1 MIQFH
6 KDTADRRYRIVAE
19 ERTGGTPA
27 TKAKNKWNKEN
38 YDSFLL
44 TSIPKG
50 RAKEWA
56 EIAKELGYESRNKM
70 VVAAVEEKIRRER
83 VDKE

>member
-1 MIQFH
+1 M
-6 KDTADRRYRIVAE
+6 AE
-19 ERTGGTPA
+19 EKKSGTPA

-50 RAKEWA
+50 RAGEWTK
-56 EIAKELGYESRNKM
+56 IAKELGYKSRNQM
-70 VVAAVEEKIRRER
+70 IVAAVEEKIQRER
-83 VDKE
+83 GEG

>member
-1 MIQFH
+1 M
-6 KDTADRRYRIVAE
+6 ADE
-19 ERTGGTPA
+19 KTGGKPA

-50 RAKEWA
+50 RAAEWA
-56 EIAKELGYESRNKM
+56 EIAKELGYDSRNQM
-70 VVAAVEEKIRRER
+70 VVAAVEEKIKRE
-83 VDKE
+83 KKNSN

>member
-1 MIQFH
+1 M
-6 KDTADRRYRIVAE
+6 AE
-19 ERTGGTPA
+19 ENKTGGKPA

-50 RAKEWA
+50 RAEEWTR
-56 EIAKELGYESRNKM
+56 IAKELGYKSRNQM
-70 VVAAVEEKIRRER
+70 IVAAVEEKIKKERE
-83 VDKE
+83 

>member
-1 MIQFH
+1 MS
-6 KDTADRRYRIVAE
+6 E
-19 ERTGGTPA
+19 EKTGGTSA

-56 EIAKELGYESRNKM
+56 DIAKELGYESRNKM
-70 VVAAVEEKIRRER
+70 VVAAVEEKIKRE
-83 VDKE
+83 KGIK

>member
-1 MIQFH
+1 MAND
-6 KDTADRRYRIVAE
+6 KK
-19 ERTGGTPA
+19 GGTPS
-27 TKAKNKWNKEN
+27 TRAKNKWNKEN

-50 RAKEWA
+50 KAKEWS

-70 VVAAVEEKIRRER
+70 IIEAIEEKIKRE
-83 VDKE
+83 KSKSE

>member
-1 MIQFH
+1 MEQ
-6 KDTADRRYRIVAE
+6 KRS
-19 ERTGGTPA
+19 GGTPA

-50 RAKEWA
+50 RAKEWTD
-56 EIAKELGYESRNKM
+56 IAKELGYESRNKM
-70 VVAAVEEKIRRER
+70 IVAAVEEKIKRER
-83 VDKE
+83 VKANKG

>member
-1 MIQFH
+1 M
-6 KDTADRRYRIVAE
+6 AE
-19 ERTGGTPA
+19 QRTGGTPA

-38 YDSFLL
+38 YDSFIL